1 MAKNQSK
8 IKLSVIIPVLNEKEN
23 LKILLKILESV
34 INLRHEVRHEVLVVH
49 DFKEDNSIPVVRK
62 MQKNHSNLRLVHNAL
77 GRGVINAVKAGVKSS
92 NGEYILV
99 IAADDIGSLLAINDM
114 AFLMENGC
122 DLVNG
127 TRYSH
132 GGKHIGGVF
141 ISSLLSST
149 ANGLFYLFSSSS
161 LTDPTLGV
169 KMFKKLKFD
178 ELNLEAKPIGWAVSF
193 EFAIKAQIA
202 GWKLGEVPLIS
213 LNRIYGKNKS
223 TFKLKWLAEY
233 LKWFLFGIK
242 NLPLYRRKSRIMV
255 KIPEIMKS
263 SNES

>member
-23 LKILLKILESV
+23 LKILLKVLESV
-34 INLRHEVRHEVLVVH
+34 VDLRHEILVVY
-49 DFKEDNSIPVVRK
+49 DFKEDNSIPVAK
-62 MQKNHSNLRLVHNAL
+62 EMQKNYSNLRLVRNKL
-77 GRGVINAVKAGVKSS
+77 GKGIINAIKAGVKSS

-99 IAADDIGSLLAINDM
+99 IAADDIGSLRAINDM
-114 AFLMENGC
+114 IILMENGC

-132 GGKHIGGVF
+132 GGRHIGGVF

-149 ANGLFYLFSSSS
+149 ANRLFYFLSSSS

-169 KMFKKLKFD
+169 KMFKRLKFN

-213 LNRIYGKNKS
+213 LNRLYGKNKS

-233 LKWFLFGIK
+233 LKWFWFGMK
-242 NLPLYRRKSRIMV
+242 NLPLYRKKSKIMV
-255 KIPEIMKS
+255 KIPEIMK
-263 SNES
+263 

>member
-1 MAKNQSK
+1 MAKNQGK

-23 LKILLKILESV
+23 LRILLKMLDSLIGLS
-34 INLRHEVRHEVLVVH
+34 HEILVVY

-62 MQKNHSNLRLVHNAL
+62 MQGYYPNLRLVHNNL
-77 GRGVINAVKAGVKSS
+77 GRGVINAVKSGVISS
-92 NGEYILV
+92 KGKYVLL

-114 AFLMENGC
+114 VILMENGC
-122 DLVNG
+122 DFVNG
-127 TRYSH
+127 TRYAY
-132 GGKHIGGVF
+132 GGRHIGGVF

-149 ANGLFYLFSSSS
+149 ANRLFYFLSSSS

-169 KMFKKLKFD
+169 KMFKRLKFN

-213 LNRIYGKNKS
+213 LNRLYGKNKS

-233 LKWFLFGIK
+233 LKWFWFGMK
-242 NLPLYRRKSRIMV
+242 NLPLYRKKSKIMV
-255 KIPEIMKS
+255 KIPEIM
-263 SNES
+263 ES

>member
-34 INLRHEVRHEVLVVH
+34 IDLRHEVLVVH

-62 MQKNHSNLRLVHNAL
+62 MQKNYPNLRLIHNAL
-77 GRGVINAVKAGVKSS
+77 GRGVINAVKAGVKAS
-92 NGEYILV
+92 NGEYVLV

-132 GGKHIGGVF
+132 GGRHIGGVF

-149 ANGLFYLFSSSS
+149 ANGLFYLLSASS

-169 KMFKKLKFD
+169 KMFKKLKFN

-202 GWKLGEVPLIS
+202 GWELGEVPLIS
-213 LNRIYGKNKS
+213 LNRLYGKNKS

-233 LKWFLFGIK
+233 LRWFLFGMK
-242 NLPLYRRKSRIMV
+242 NLPLYRRKNKIMIR
-255 KIPEIMKS
+255 IPEIMKS